1 MTPNNLLSKHP
12 SEIQETETGL
22 IVGNRQSE
30 ARQGSIL
37 VLQVGGGGLFPEK
50 SCLSRGGGKVEPL
63 QGVAGKKGTGW
74 LPCGQQQGWVPRPG
88 TQLGCSSQLLC
99 G

>member
-1 MTPNNLLSKHP
+1 MVGRVRSSSVSLTVELCESLLPPSKLQKRRMKMMSPDNLLSKLP
-12 SEIQETETGL
+12 SETQETEAGL

-63 QGVAGKKGTGW
+63 
-74 LPCGQQQGWVPRPG
+74 
-88 TQLGCSSQLLC
+88 
-99 G
+99 

>member
-22 IVGNRQSE
+22 MVGNRQSK

-37 VLQVGGGGLFPEK
+37 VLRVGGGGLFPEK

-63 QGVAGKKGTGW
+63 
-74 LPCGQQQGWVPRPG
+74 
-88 TQLGCSSQLLC
+88 
-99 G
+99 